1 MTTHDPRKTELLQL
15 LREKSVRRGDFTL
28 ASGKKS
34 DLYVDVRQTSLHARG
49 AQLIGELLLSTIH
62 TDVVGVGGMTM
73 GADPLACS
81 AAALSSLTD
90 RPIHAFLI
98 RKEPK
103 EHGTSL
109 PVEGLAN
116 LPKGSKVALLEDTTT
131 TGGSLL
137 KAIVAAE
144 AAGLDVVQQITI
156 VDRQEGASEMLLAEG
171 YPLHALTTREE
182 LLA

>member
-1 MTTHDPRKTELLQL
+1 MTSPDPRKTELISL
-15 LREKSVRRGDFTL
+15 LREKSVKRGAFTL
-28 ASGKKS
+28 ASGKIS

-49 AQLIGELLLSTIH
+49 AQLIGELILNIITP
-62 TDVVGVGGMTM
+62 DVVGVGGMTM

-81 AAALSSLTD
+81 AAALSSLTQ

-98 RKEPK
+98 RKNPK
-103 EHGTSL
+103 GHGTSL

-116 LPKGSKVALLEDTTT
+116 LPKGSHVALLEDTTT

-137 KAIVAAE
+137 KAIVAAQ
-144 AAGLDVVQQITI
+144 AAGLVVVQQITI
-156 VDRQEGASEMLLAEG
+156 VDRQEGASEMLLEKG
-171 YPLHALTTREE
+171 FPLTAITTREE